1 MNDKK
6 RNKQT
11 TTITTAKKTPKN
23 NKNLIIDLSI
33 KTNLTKGNQCMHY
46 LLTEL
51 PPLERDP
58 RLK

>member
-6 RNKQT
+6 RKKQT
-11 TTITTAKKTPKN
+11 TTITTAKKPQN

-58 RLK
+58 RSK